1 VDEQVPQV
9 RKLTAQLIASLV
21 SMWASQYRKYASDC
35 AADCASDCASVYA
48 WDALIRYHEMGK
60 ERKADHYQRLLL
72 ANPPTE
78 SSHGLLRGYFDALAA
93 EYKKEAGVQDDWT
106 MIWFNTVDDA
116 QFEQAGHPPTQ
127 PLIPLQF
134 I

>member
-1 VDEQVPQV
+1 
-9 RKLTAQLIASLV
+9 
-21 SMWASQYRKYASDC
+21 
-35 AADCASDCASVYA
+35 
-48 WDALIRYHEMGK
+48 MGK

-106 MIWFNTVDDA
+106 MIWFNTIDDA
-116 QFEQAGHPPTQ
+116 QFEQAGAPPTQ
-127 PLIPLQF
+127 LLISLHF
-134 I
+134 T

>member
-1 VDEQVPQV
+1 
-9 RKLTAQLIASLV
+9 
-21 SMWASQYRKYASDC
+21 
-35 AADCASDCASVYA
+35 
-48 WDALIRYHEMGK
+48 MGK

-78 SSHGLLRGYFDALAA
+78 SSHGLLRGYFEALAA

-106 MIWFNTVDDA
+106 TIWFNTIDDA

-127 PLIPLQF
+127 PLIPLHS